1 MPASDLFAHL
11 LSVKLQEEAGQK
23 RAVTAGTIRTHP
35 FEPTSS
41 GSSQWEALNV
51 RIHQYVTTGAAVLP
65 PRPSTPAVRS
75 LNPDQRVALTALRRL
90 GARLTDDFDPC
101 QLKAAFRRLALE
113 LHPDRHPAADS
124 IHRQWLGTRF
134 AVLCEAYRTLNAA
147 QQS

>member
-1 MPASDLFAHL
+1 MPVSDLFARL
-11 LSVKLQEEAGQK
+11 LSAKLQEEAGQT
-23 RAVTAGTIRTHP
+23 RAVTAGTIRTCP
-35 FEPTSS
+35 FEPPRS

-51 RIHQYVTTGAAVLP
+51 RIDRYVTTGAAVLP
-65 PRPSTPAVRS
+65 PRPSTAVVRS
-75 LNPDQRVALTALRRL
+75 LNPDQRVALTALQKLGGRL
-90 GARLTDDFDPC
+90 RDDFDPG

-124 IHRQWLGTRF
+124 RHRQWLGTRF